1 MPLPPPAEDARERVR
16 VTSSRRAARAPAR
29 RPLEAELDEQT
40 ELGEVYLRGLMRAQL
55 RLAATIIAFGVAGLG
70 GLPLVF
76 FLVPAAR
83 DIRLFGLPAAWILI
97 GVLIYPVTVLV
108 AASYVRRATRIES
121 TFTEIVKRLS

>member
-1 MPLPPPAEDARERVR
+1 MPQPPPAEGAPERIR

-55 RLAATIIAFGVAGLG
+55 RLAATIILFGVAGLG
-70 GLPLVF
+70 GLPLIF
-76 FLVPAAR
+76 SLIPAAR
-83 DIRLFGLPAAWILI
+83 DIRLFGLPVAWILI
-97 GVLIYPVTVLV
+97 GVLVYPVTVLV

>member
-1 MPLPPPAEDARERVR
+1 MRPQPPAEQSPPRVR
-16 VTSSRRAARAPAR
+16 VTSSRRATRAPVR

-40 ELGEVYLRGLMRAQL
+40 ELGEVYLRGLMRAQF

-70 GLPLVF
+70 GLPLLF
-76 FLVPAAR
+76 TLVPATR
-83 DIRLFGLPAAWILI
+83 GIRLFDVPVAWVLV